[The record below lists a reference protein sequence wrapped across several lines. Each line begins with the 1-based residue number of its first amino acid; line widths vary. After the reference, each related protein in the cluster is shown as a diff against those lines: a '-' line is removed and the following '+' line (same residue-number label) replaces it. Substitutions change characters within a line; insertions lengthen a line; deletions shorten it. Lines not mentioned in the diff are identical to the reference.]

1 MKKTTQLWIFTA
13 VVMLFNLVIFLT
25 KVGGEFLL
33 LYVSDL
39 LPVLCAFIAI
49 VYLFRAYKQFKDYDF
64 AKMSWLL
71 TLIGIV
77 LFSMGELLYGIFEI
91 ALEYDMNETFPSIA
105 DYVWCAGYLPL
116 FLGMALM
123 FYGYKKGG
131 FPMGNT
137 KMYGFLSFIIA
148 IIAFAV
154 IIFLLIPII
163 NDDETDLIDKVFYL
177 YYPIGDVFL
186 VIPAII
192 LMYITSLFG
201 RSAITIP
208 WRLLALGYICFT
220 VADLLYSYL
229 SWQDLYGSG
238 NPIDLAWNFGY
249 LSIALAGL
257 YQMELMKSLNERVEL

>member
-1 MKKTTQLWIFTA
+1 MKRTTQLWIFTA
-13 VVMLFNLVIFLT
+13 VIMLFNLIIFLT
-25 KVGGEFLL
+25 KVGGERLL

-39 LPVLCAFIAI
+39 LPVLCAIVAI
-49 VYLFRAYKQFKDYDF
+49 VFLYRAYKQFKEFDY
-64 AKMSWLL
+64 AKTSWLL

-77 LFSMGELLYGIFEI
+77 LFFLGESIYAILEI
-91 ALEYDMNETFPSIA
+91 GLGSDMNENFPSIA
-105 DYVWCAGYLPL
+105 DYVWCAGYIPL
-116 FLGMALM
+116 FAGMALM

-137 KMYGFLSFIIA
+137 KMYGFLSVVIA

-154 IIFLLIPII
+154 IVFLLIPII
-163 NDDETDLIDKVFYL
+163 KDEETDLLSKVFYL
-177 YYPIGDVFL
+177 YYPVGDVLL
-186 VIPAII
+186 VIPALI

-201 RSAITIP
+201 RSTISMP

-257 YQMELMKSLNERVEL
+257 YQMELMKSLNERVDL